1 MDSRAMKLRLT
12 AAPSPLVM
20 AFGAGLLGVCLLSG
34 CMKQSEDSVVIYS
47 AADREFAAPILSAF
61 ARRHEGTDLKI
72 QYDVESTKTV
82 GLVTRIESEASRT
95 RCDVFWNNEI
105 LHTLRL
111 EKAGLLKSVS
121 WEIPSNW
128 PNSMKSPAGNWV
140 GFAARAR
147 VLIVNTDLLPE
158 IESRPTSVRDLS
170 NPEFSGRCC
179 IASPKYGT
187 TATHFA
193 VLYSQLGAA
202 KAEQLFQE
210 IKANATVLAG
220 NKQVAQAVAAGQM
233 AFGLTD
239 TDDALIEIA
248 SGLPVSIVFPDQ
260 QPSEP
265 GVLRIPNCVAVLKDA
280 PHPVAALKLA
290 NFLISEDTEGRLA
303 MGPSGQFPVRPGH
316 KVKSS
321 AQHDENVRWMDVDF
335 EDAAESWDA
344 VAELVSR
351 LY

>member
-1 MDSRAMKLRLT
+1 MMNRRAVCVLLLT
-12 AAPSPLVM
+12 ACFSMLA
-20 AFGAGLLGVCLLSG
+20 G
-34 CMKQSEDSVVIYS
+34 CMKQSEDAVVIYS

-61 ARRHEGTDLKI
+61 ARRQEGVDLKI

-111 EKAGLLKSVS
+111 EKAGLLQPIS
-121 WEIPSNW
+121 WDIPSSW
-128 PNSMKSPAGNWV
+128 PSSMKSSAGNWV

-147 VLIVNTDLLPE
+147 VLIVNTELLPDE
-158 IESRPTSVRDLS
+158 AERPSSVRDLA
-170 NPEFSGRCC
+170 NADFAGKCC
-179 IASPKYGT
+179 LASPKYGT

-193 VLYSQLGAA
+193 VLFSQLGAA

-220 NKQVAQAVAAGQM
+220 NKQVAQAVASGQM

-248 SGLPVSIVFPDQ
+248 SGLPAAIVFPDQ
-260 QPSEP
+260 EPSQP
-265 GVLRIPNCVAVLKDA
+265 GVLRIPNCVSVLKDA
-280 PHPVAALKLA
+280 PHPVLAEKLA
-290 NFLISEDTEGRLA
+290 NFLVSEDTEGRLA

-321 AQHDENVRWMDVDF
+321 AQKDANVRWMDVDF
-335 EDAAESWDA
+335 AEAAKVWDD
-344 VAELVSR
+344 VAQLISK
-351 LY
+351 LF

>member
-1 MDSRAMKLRLT
+1 MIKMMNRRLLNLSVL
-12 AAPSPLVM
+12 AS
-20 AFGAGLLGVCLLSG
+20 AFVTSSG
-34 CMKQSEDSVVIYS
+34 CMKQSEKAVVIYS

-61 ARRHEGTDLKI
+61 GRRQEDADLKI

-82 GLVTRIESEASRT
+82 GLVTRIENEASRT

-111 EKAGLLKSVS
+111 EKAGLLRPIA
-121 WEIPSNW
+121 WDIPSSW
-128 PNSMKSPAGNWV
+128 PSSMKSASGNWV

-147 VLIVNTDLLPE
+147 ILIVNTELLPDAAK
-158 IESRPTSVRDLS
+158 RPSSVRDLANS
-170 NPEFSGRCC
+170 DYAGKCC

-193 VLYSQLGAA
+193 VLFSQLGPE
-202 KAEQLFQE
+202 KARQLFQD
-210 IKANATVLAG
+210 IKSNAKVLAG
-220 NKQVAQAVAAGQM
+220 NKQVAQAVASGQM

-248 SGLPVSIVFPDQ
+248 AGLPVAIVFPDQ
-260 QPSEP
+260 QPSQP
-265 GVLRIPNCVAVLKDA
+265 GVLRIPNCVSVLKDA
-280 PHPVAALKLA
+280 PHPVLGEKLA
-290 NFLISEDTEGRLA
+290 NFLVSEDTEGRLA

-321 AQHDENVRWMDVDF
+321 AQKDVNVRWMDVDF
-335 EDAAESWDA
+335 NEAADAWDD
-344 VAELVSR
+344 VAQLIQEIF
-351 LY
+351 